1 MKPSTYPKELFSS
14 NETLTREN
22 MRKYDHYITV
32 LYDTIEAEHPDYYT
46 LSRQEKNIIRNEIE
60 QRLVGLKP

>member
-1 MKPSTYPKELFSS
+1 
-14 NETLTREN
+14 
-22 MRKYDHYITV
+22 MRKYDHYITT